1 MGTFLSGPRGH
12 SQPRLAHVAH
22 IGLVRTCRRACRCT
36 GRTGIACRRQTHSK
50 FGHQSARALGR
61 DLVRLQIVLEG
72 VAQGVAVEFEGERL
86 HAAQRTKG
94 KSASARAALRMKA
107 LH

>member
-1 MGTFLSGPRGH
+1 M
-12 SQPRLAHVAH
+12 
-22 IGLVRTCRRACRCT
+22 
-36 GRTGIACRRQTHSK
+36 
-50 FGHQSARALGR
+50 
-61 DLVRLQIVLEG
+61 LEG